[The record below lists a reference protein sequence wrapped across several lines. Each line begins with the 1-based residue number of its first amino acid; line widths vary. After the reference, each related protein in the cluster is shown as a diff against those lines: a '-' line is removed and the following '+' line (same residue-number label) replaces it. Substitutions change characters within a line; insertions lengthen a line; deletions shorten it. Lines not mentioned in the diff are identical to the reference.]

1 MPGVAR
7 NGGVDTVASQDG
19 AGYKCNS
26 PMTTATAAGALRVF
40 LDGKG
45 TVVISGNPVA
55 SHPTS
60 GCGDEA
66 PGMSGPSSRVFAQG
80 GGIARIGDPYGAN
93 TISSA
98 SSRVFAN

>member
-1 MPGVAR
+1 MPGLAR
-7 NGGVDTVASQDG
+7 NGGVDSVASQDG
-19 AGYKCNS
+19 AGFRCQS
-26 PMTTATAAGALRVF
+26 PMTTATAAGCSRVF
-40 LDGKG
+40 LDRLGNC
-45 TVVISGNPVA
+45 VIAGNPVA

-80 GGIARIGDPYGAN
+80 GGIARIGDPYGPN
-93 TISSA
+93 TISSG